1 MTPSRAA
8 ATAATLAALALA
20 LVACGDDDDSSSSDS
35 PDLGPSSESTEPTES
50 TTTSAPPEGPDAI
63 PASYPGVGLEY
74 DGLPD
79 LEGRYRDALETFVA
93 FDRGRLQLLREAKMN
108 PLLSDNAA
116 DPVVANWQAT
126 ATYLQDNDAYY
137 RGTSVATFGDV
148 QTKGDLLGLDL
159 CLDGTELRYVQGG
172 AASAPEG
179 PAQVPFRVIVTQ
191 NDGTWTV
198 TEAAT
203 QEDHAEDRAPIGSRA
218 GDDGRCRRAGRGAR
232 AGQR

>member
-8 ATAATLAALALA
+8 ATAATLAALTLA
-20 LVACGDDDDSSSSDS
+20 LVACGDDDGEPSSGDS
-35 PDLGPSSESTEPTES
+35 PDLGPSSETTEATES
-50 TTTSAPPEGPDAI
+50 TSKTAPDGTKAI

-79 LEGRYRDALETFVA
+79 LEGKYRDALEVFVA

-137 RGTSVATFGDV
+137 RGTSVATFDNV
-148 QTKGDLLGLDL
+148 ETEGDLLGLDL

-191 NDGTWTV
+191 NDGAWTV

-203 QEDHAEDRAPIGSRA
+203 QEGS
-218 GDDGRCRRAGRGAR
+218 C
-232 AGQR
+232 